1 MTRAAMR
8 IVVDF
13 PNVLT
18 DRDRHGNRRFYYRRR
33 KGEPKIRLHG
43 APGTSEF
50 QAAYEAAKLAAETP
64 VPDRVAVPA
73 RLLPPKPGTYRWLC
87 TQYFGSAEFARLNP
101 STQRVRRGVLE
112 STLEEPIAPGDT
124 ALFADFPLDRMTA
137 KAIRVLRDRKADR
150 PDAANNRLK
159 FVRQVFT
166 WGLEHDH
173 IETNPA
179 LGISGI
185 RVTSEGYHSWTQ
197 AEVAQ
202 FEERHPV
209 GTAAH
214 LALKLAL
221 LTGFRRSDIVRLGRQ
236 HVRNGWLKLT
246 LQKNSG
252 RKPVVVELPIL
263 PALQSV
269 LDASPVGDL
278 TFLVTSFGR
287 PFTAAGFGN
296 WFRDRCNEAGLP
308 HCSAHGLRK
317 AGAALAAEQGA
328 TTHELMA
335 IFGWLT
341 MRQAETYTRAAQ
353 RKQMAGEAMKL
364 LVRREAK

>member
-1 MTRAAMR
+1 MRAPMR

-13 PNVLT
+13 AHVLT

-43 APGTSEF
+43 QPGTAAF
-50 QAAYEAAKLAAETP
+50 QAAYEAARIAAELPAPQAGT
-64 VPDRVAVPA
+64 PA
-73 RLLPPKPGTYRWLC
+73 RLMPPKAGTYRWLC
-87 TQYFGSAEFARLNP
+87 VQYFASAEFKRLEQ

-112 STLEEPIAPGDT
+112 STFDEPIAPGDT
-124 ALFADFPLDRMTA
+124 VLFADFPLDRMTA
-137 KAIRVLRDRKADR
+137 KAVRILRDRKVGL
-150 PDAANNRLK
+150 PDAANNRLR
-159 FVRQVFT
+159 FIRQVFA
-166 WGLEHDH
+166 WGVEH
-173 IETNPA
+173 ECVAMNPA
-179 LGISGI
+179 LGIASI
-185 RVTSEGYHSWTQ
+185 RVGSEGYHPWTQ
-197 AEVAQ
+197 AEVSQ
-202 FEERHPV
+202 FEQRHPL
-209 GTAAH
+209 GTRAH

-221 LTGFRRSDIVRLGRQ
+221 LTGLRRSDLVTVGRQ
-236 HVRNGWLKLT
+236 HVRNGWLTIRLH
-246 LQKNSG
+246 KNRR

-263 PALQSV
+263 PALQAV
-269 LDASPVGDL
+269 LDASNVGDL
-278 TFLVTSFGR
+278 TFLVTSRGR

-308 HCSAHGLRK
+308 HCSCHGLRK

-341 MRQAETYTRAAQ
+341 MRQAETYTRSAQ
-353 RKQMAGEAMKL
+353 RKRMAGEAMEL

>member
-1 MTRAAMR
+1 MRAPMR

-18 DRDRHGNRRFYYRRR
+18 DRDRHGKRRFYYRHR
-33 KGEPKIRLHG
+33 KGEPKIRLQG
-43 APGTSEF
+43 QPGTAEF
-50 QAAYEAAKLAAETP
+50 QASYDAAKVAATAPRAENKG
-64 VPDRVAVPA
+64 VPA

-87 TQYFGSAEFARLNP
+87 FQYFGSPEFLRLDP
-101 STQRVRRGVLE
+101 QTQRTRRGILE
-112 STLEEPIAPGDT
+112 STLDEPIAPGDPVT
-124 ALFADFPLDRMTA
+124 FADFPLDRMTG
-137 KAIRVLRDRKADR
+137 KAIRVLRDRKADK

-159 FVRQVFT
+159 LVRRVFA
-166 WGLEHDH
+166 WAVEQEHVP
-173 IETNPA
+173 TNPA
-179 LGISGI
+179 RDVAYIH
-185 RVTSEGYHSWTQ
+185 VTTEGYHAWTA

-202 FEERHPV
+202 FEAHHPI
-209 GTAAH
+209 GSKAH

-221 LTGFRRSDIVRLGRQ
+221 LTGLRRSDLVSVGRQ
-236 HVRNGWLKLT
+236 HVRQGWLKLT
-246 LQKNSG
+246 LAKNRR

-263 PALQSV
+263 PALQAV

-278 TFLVTSFGR
+278 TFLVTSRGA
-287 PFTAAGFGN
+287 PFTVAGFGN

-341 MRQAETYTRAAQ
+341 MRQAETYTRSAT
-353 RKQMAGEAMKL
+353 RKRMAGEAMGK
-364 LVRREAK
+364 LVRQG